1 MEHGPFFDDKH
12 YDFGIKHGDVPVRK
26 LCKLL
31 NYLQRVKARHSVLWC
46 FIIMC
51 VVYLAGNKIQITTRL
66 LEIIFFRR
74 ISCFPPF
81 NPWNKRNKQTFFV
94 VDALITLGNCRTSGS
109 SMVSIN
115 PTNVAC
121 VDAVVDMII
130 SRRELWK
137 IISLVYYGIFMYR
150 SIIRPSK
157 AKCNQK
163 SEGSSHPMNST
174 YFP

>member
-1 MEHGPFFDDKH
+1 
-12 YDFGIKHGDVPVRK
+12 
-26 LCKLL
+26 
-31 NYLQRVKARHSVLWC
+31 
-46 FIIMC
+46 
-51 VVYLAGNKIQITTRL
+51 
-66 LEIIFFRR
+66 
-74 ISCFPPF
+74 
-81 NPWNKRNKQTFFV
+81 
-94 VDALITLGNCRTSGS
+94 
-109 SMVSIN
+109 MVSIN